1 VVLHEPTCRIGERGI
16 LAASVR
22 LRTTVT
28 EESDSERSRRE
39 SNHPGSAA
47 QPTDGEARDE
57 FNVLP
62 SRKDEAQAEADRS
75 VQGLPSMGERPGI
88 WQLAFPSILGNLS
101 FTLVG
106 MVQTKFIGEL
116 GSQALAAVGA
126 GQRVFFAMQAVLMA
140 VSAGTT
146 ALVAR
151 AWGAGDYREASRVT
165 MASLALAGM
174 LSLGVTVFGLLFA
187 PAVAGVFGLDPHTL
201 EMASGNIRWL
211 SVFNL
216 AFAVNFILSAA
227 LRASGDAWSPLW
239 ISGGVNVINIPLLY
253 LFVFGAYGFP
263 QMGVAG
269 AAVAAGLSFTAGAL
283 TLIVLWVKQKFRV
296 KHVGGGWWRRERL
309 KRLLDIGYPAAVEQ
323 GVFQLGFFAFLMLIG
338 NFYGTEA
345 FAAYNIGVNVLQICM
360 TVGFGFSIA
369 GSTLVGQHLG
379 AADHDGATRSGWRSM
394 WLAMVAMGALGGL
407 IMFYARPLTLFFIG
421 DDPVTVQRTVEFIYL
436 LGAMMPLL
444 AVDFSIGGSLR
455 GAGDTRF
462 PLLATMFSLI
472 GMRCGLAALATWM
485 GLPVVW
491 VYAAL
496 VGDYMVKASMLIWRF
511 QRGRWKTIVTMDELR
526 KSAV

>member
-1 VVLHEPTCRIGERGI
+1 VP
-16 LAASVR
+16 
-22 LRTTVT
+22 
-28 EESDSERSRRE
+28 DQP
-39 SNHPGSAA
+39 SNHP
-47 QPTDGEARDE
+47 DRERDE
-57 FNVLP
+57 LSSEPLP
-62 SRKDEAQAEADRS
+62 SQQDEAETGQFRA
-75 VQGLPSMGERPGI
+75 VGERPGI
-88 WQLAFPSILGNLS
+88 WELAFPSILGNLS
-101 FTLVG
+101 FTVVG

-116 GSQALAAVGA
+116 GPQALAAVGA
-126 GQRVFFAMQAVLMA
+126 GQRIFFAMQAVLMA

-165 MASLALAGM
+165 MASLVLAGAM
-174 LSLGVTVFGLLFA
+174 SLGVTVFGFLGA
-187 PAVAGVFGLDPHTL
+187 PAIAGVFGLDPQTL
-201 EMASGNIRWL
+201 AMAAENIRWL
-211 SVFNL
+211 CLFNV

-239 ISGGVNVINIPLLY
+239 ISGGVNLINIPLLY

-263 QMGVAG
+263 RMGVAG
-269 AAVAAGLSFTAGAL
+269 AAVAAGLAFTAGG
-283 TLIVLWVKQKFRV
+283 LILVGLWMKQKFRV
-296 KHVGGGWWRRERL
+296 KHVAGGWWRRSRL
-309 KRLLDIGYPAAVEQ
+309 KRLLNIGYPAALEQ
-323 GVFQLGFFAFLMLIG
+323 VVFQLGFFIFLMLIG

-345 FAAYNIGVNVLQICM
+345 FAAYNIGINVLQVCM

-379 AADHDGATRSGWRSM
+379 AGDHDGAARSGWRAAG
-394 WLAMVAMGALGGL
+394 LAMVAMGGLGGV
-407 IMFYARPLTLFFIG
+407 IMLYARPLTLFFIG
-421 DDPVTVQRTVEFIYL
+421 DEPETVARTVEFIYL

-444 AVDFSIGGSLR
+444 AVDFSIGGALR

-472 GMRCGLAALATWM
+472 GMRCGLAALATYL

-496 VGDYMVKASMLIWRF
+496 VGDYLVKASMLIWRF
-511 QRGRWKTIVTMDELR
+511 QRGRWKTIVPMEDLGSGR
-526 KSAV
+526 A

>member
-1 VVLHEPTCRIGERGI
+1 
-16 LAASVR
+16 VR
-22 LRTTVT
+22 DQPRTTRD
-28 EESDSERSRRE
+28 SDSES
-39 SNHPGSAA
+39 
-47 QPTDGEARDE
+47 
-57 FNVLP
+57 LP
-62 SRKDEAQAEADRS
+62 SQEEEAAHQ
-75 VQGLPSMGERPGI
+75 VGGERPGI

-101 FTLVG
+101 FTVVG

-116 GSQALAAVGA
+116 GPQALAAVGA

-151 AWGAGDYREASRVT
+151 AWGAGDYEEASRVT
-165 MASLALAGM
+165 MASLVLAGAM
-174 LSLGVTVFGLLFA
+174 SLGVTIVGYFFA
-187 PAVAGVFGLDPHTL
+187 PAIAGVFGLDPHTL
-201 EMASGNIRWL
+201 AMAAENIRWL
-211 SVFNL
+211 CLFNV

-239 ISGGVNVINIPLLY
+239 ISGGVNVLNIPLLY
-253 LFVFGAYGFP
+253 LFVFGEFGFP
-263 QMGVAG
+263 EMGVAG
-269 AAVAAGLSFTAGAL
+269 AAVAAGLAFSAGGLVLVA
-283 TLIVLWVKQKFRV
+283 LWVKQKFRV
-296 KHVGGGWWRRERL
+296 KHVGGGWWRRARL
-309 KRLLDIGYPAAVEQ
+309 KRLLDIGYPAALEQ
-323 GVFQLGFFAFLMLIG
+323 VVFQMGFFIFLMLIG

-345 FAAYNIGVNVLQICM
+345 FAAYNIGINVLQVCM

-379 AADHDGATRSGWRSM
+379 AGDHDGAARSGWRSM
-394 WLAMVAMGALGGL
+394 GLAMVAMGSLGAI
-407 IMFYARPLTLFFIG
+407 IMFYAETLTLFFVG
-421 DDPVTVQRTVEFIYL
+421 DEPETVQRTVEFIYL

-462 PLLATMFSLI
+462 PLMATMFSLI
-472 GMRCGLAALATWM
+472 GMRCGLAAVATYL

-496 VGDYMVKASMLIWRF
+496 VGDYLVKASMLIWRF
-511 QRGRWKTIVTMDELR
+511 QRGRWKTIVRTEDLGL
-526 KSAV
+526 KASA

>member
-1 VVLHEPTCRIGERGI
+1 MADEPTAKEDG
-16 LAASVR
+16 
-22 LRTTVT
+22 T
-28 EESDSERSRRE
+28 EPLPS
-39 SNHPGSAA
+39 
-47 QPTDGEARDE
+47 QRDE
-57 FNVLP
+57 
-62 SRKDEAQAEADRS
+62 AEAARAETS
-75 VQGLPSMGERPGI
+75 RRPGI
-88 WQLAFPSILGNLS
+88 WELAFPSILGNLS

-116 GSQALAAVGA
+116 GPQALAAVGA
-126 GQRVFFAMQAVLMA
+126 GQRVFFALQAVLMA

-165 MASLALAGM
+165 MASLVLAGAM
-174 LSLGVTVFGLLFA
+174 SLGVTVVGFFFA
-187 PAVAGVFGLDPHTL
+187 PAIAGVFGLDPETL
-201 EMASGNIRWL
+201 AMAAENIRWL
-211 SVFNL
+211 CLFNV

-239 ISGGVNVINIPLLY
+239 ISGGVNVLNIPLLY
-253 LFVFGAYGFP
+253 VFVFGSFGFP
-263 QMGVAG
+263 EMGVAG
-269 AAVAAGLSFTAGAL
+269 AAVAAGLAFSAGGL
-283 TLIVLWVKQKFRV
+283 VLIGLWIKQKFRV
-296 KHVGGGWWRRERL
+296 KHVGGGWWRKERL
-309 KRLLDIGYPAAVEQ
+309 KRLLDIGYPAALEQ
-323 GVFQLGFFAFLMLIG
+323 AVFQLGFFIFLMLIG

-345 FAAYNIGVNVLQICM
+345 FAAYNIGINILQVCM

-379 AADHDGATRSGWRSM
+379 AADPDGAARSGWRSTG
-394 WLAMVAMGALGGL
+394 LAMIAMGALGAV
-407 IMFYARPLTLFFIG
+407 IMFYAEALTLFFIG
-421 DDPVTVQRTVEFIYL
+421 DAPETVERTVEFIYL

-462 PLLATMFSLI
+462 PLMATMFSLI
-472 GMRCGLAALATWM
+472 GMRCGLAALATWL

-496 VGDYMVKASMLIWRF
+496 VGDYLVKASMLIWRF
-511 QRGRWKTIVTMDELR
+511 QRGRWKTIVRTEDLGLE
-526 KSAV
+526 AGA